1 MKKIFLILTA
11 TLALGISSCSKYLDQ
26 VPDDV
31 LTIDDIFKS
40 KVNTDK
46 FLANVY
52 SSLPNENQ
60 ERYTNTAHSGVFT
73 AASDEAVYT
82 WTFPYSTQLNA
93 STWAK
98 TDGNISTWW
107 SNYYK
112 GVRNAGYFI
121 QQIDGANALEVPEL
135 TKKYYKAEARAL
147 RAMFYFFLV
156 RMYGPVLI
164 LGEDPVDLNT
174 PLSDLQYS
182 RSHIDTCINY
192 IANELDKAYEE
203 LDYTPFN
210 GEIGR
215 VTKGACKAFKV
226 QALMLAA
233 SPLYNGNANYTDF
246 KNVDGTPLV
255 NTTYDANKWKRAAD
269 AAKAFIDEFVTTQ
282 GTYAL
287 FRDNNADP
295 YMAAYLA
302 CRNVH
307 LVEWNQEWIY
317 GRSKSE
323 SYLRYDRMGKH
334 VGAPSEQQGGGS
346 LGATQTMVDAFY
358 MANGLPITDPASGYQ
373 ATGFTSFR
381 APFDN
386 TTRSTY
392 NQWINREP
400 RFYVSITY
408 NKSLWLY
415 GSNVITDMEFSGNS
429 GKSKSTSDVSPTG
442 YIPRKAVPQTET
454 RRGAPY
460 LRLANIYL
468 DYVEALNEYDPGNAD
483 ILTYLNLIR
492 TRAGVSGFGT
502 GVVPVPAGPA
512 AMREAIRTERRIEL
526 AFENARFFD
535 TRRWLIAEN
544 TNNGPIWGMNMNA
557 DGAAFYTP
565 TISSTRTFRKDRD
578 YLFPIPNNE
587 TLLNQNLVQ
596 NPNW

>member
-11 TLALGISSCSKYLDQ
+11 ALAIGVSSCSKYLDQ

-60 ERYTNTAHSGVFT
+60 ERYTNTNHSGVFT

-107 SNYYK
+107 NNYYK
-112 GVRNAGYFI
+112 GIRNAGYFM
-121 QQIDGANALEVPEL
+121 QNIDAANNIEVPAE
-135 TKKYYKAEARAL
+135 TKKSYKAEARAL
-147 RAMFYFFLV
+147 RAMYYYFLV

-182 RSHIDTCINY
+182 RKPIDSCINY
-192 IANELDKAYEE
+192 IVSELDRAYED
-203 LDYTPFN
+203 LTYSPFN
-210 GEIGR
+210 GETGR

-233 SPLYNGNANYTDF
+233 SPIYNGNNNYATF
-246 KNVDGTPLV
+246 KNNDGTALV
-255 NTTYDANKWKRAAD
+255 NTTYDVNKWKRAAD
-269 AAKAFIDEFVTTQ
+269 AAKAFIDEFVTRE
-282 GTYAL
+282 GLYSL
-287 FRDNNADP
+287 YKVDNADP

-307 LVEWNQEWIY
+307 LVEWNSEWIY
-317 GRSKSE
+317 GRSKSG

-334 VGAPSEQQGGGS
+334 VGAASEQQGGGS
-346 LGATQTMVDAFY
+346 MVATKTMVDAFY
-358 MANGLPITDPASGYQ
+358 MANGLPITDAASGYL
-373 ATGFTSFR
+373 TSGFTSFK

-415 GSNVITDMEFSGNS
+415 GTNVITDMELSGNS
-429 GKSKSTSDVSPTG
+429 GRSKSTSDVSPTG

-454 RRGAPY
+454 TRGAPY
-460 LRLANIYL
+460 LRLANILL
-468 DYVEALNEYDPGNAD
+468 DYAEALNEYDPGNAD
-483 ILTYLNLIR
+483 ILTYLNQIR
-492 TRAGVSGFGT
+492 TRAGISGFGT
-502 GVVPVPAGPA
+502 GVVPIPANQT
-512 AMREAIRTERRIEL
+512 AMRAAIRAERRVEL

-535 TRRWLIAEN
+535 TRRWLIAET
-544 TNNGPIWGMNMNA
+544 TNNAPIWGMNMYA
-557 DGAAFYTP
+557 DGTAFYTP
-565 TISSTRTFRKDRD
+565 TIFAQRVFRKERD